1 MNRVLLNSGFF
12 IGIIFLISCSSDS
25 NPGYEFMPNM
35 YRSPS
40 LETYGENTITGMNA
54 LDPVKGT
61 IARGQLKMF
70 NYDGTLEGYLL
81 AGEMAINPVDTNKD
95 ARKLCIKLPWAES
108 SKGMITED
116 QSGFG
121 KNSKLISIPA
131 NPEVTTIQP
140 LARGE

>member
-1 MNRVLLNSGFF
+1 MSGR
-12 IGIIFLISCSSDS
+12 LVNLQLCNVWKS
-25 NPGYEFMPNM
+25 NGLFVPKAWVYCW
-35 YRSPS
+35 
-40 LETYGENTITGMNA
+40 
-54 LDPVKGT
+54 K
-61 IARGQLKMF
+61 
-70 NYDGTLEGYLL
+70 
-81 AGEMAINPVDTNKD
+81 MAINPVDTNKD

-131 NPEVTTIQP
+131 NPEVTTVQP